1 MCTRKRQAEE
11 ETEDLEVEN
20 QSGSPCS
27 SSLTASQILLN
38 EKLDQIMAQVNFHHQ
53 EAHAMVR
60 EVQQELE
67 ELSIKREN
75 FYKRLER
82 ICENLEKQL
91 LEEAEWEGGAG
102 ENEEE
107 EEEGEEDVEEEA
119 MPPIERQRG

>member
-1 MCTRKRQAEE
+1 MCTRKRHAEE
-11 ETEDLEVEN
+11 DVEELEEQN

-27 SSLTASQILLN
+27 SSLTAAQILLN
-38 EKLDQIMAQVNFHHQ
+38 EKLDRIGAQVDFYHQ

-102 ENEEE
+102 EDDEEE
-107 EEEGEEDVEEEA
+107 EEEEEEDEEEE
-119 MPPIERQRG
+119 MPPMERQRG